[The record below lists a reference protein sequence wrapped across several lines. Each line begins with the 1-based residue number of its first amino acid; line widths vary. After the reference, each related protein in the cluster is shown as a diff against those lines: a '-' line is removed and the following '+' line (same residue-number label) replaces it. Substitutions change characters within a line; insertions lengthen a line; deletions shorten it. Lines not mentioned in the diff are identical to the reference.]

1 MNYIQECL
9 ALNLKNRRAY
19 LRLTQEGLAELT
31 DLSPGFI
38 ANMETGRGWPS
49 AESLSKL
56 SQALK
61 VDHWKL
67 LVDPRK
73 DEVGLTREEFAM
85 IMDKWKNDILDNAPP
100 PYPPPRRLID
110 GEKREDPDRN

>member
-19 LRLTQEGLAELT
+19 LGLTQEKLAEIA
-31 DLSPGFI
+31 DLSSGYI
-38 ANMETGRGWPS
+38 AGMETGKGWPS
-49 AESLSKL
+49 AESLAKL
-56 SQALK
+56 SRALK

-85 IMDKWKNDILDNAPP
+85 IMDKWKNDILDNTPP
-100 PYPPPRRLID
+100 SYPPQRRLLD
-110 GEKREDPDRN
+110 GERGGESDRD

>member
-19 LRLTQEGLAELT
+19 LGLTQEGLADLA
-31 DLSPGFI
+31 DLSSGFI
-38 ANMETGRGWPS
+38 ANMETGKGWPS

-100 PYPPPRRLID
+100 SYPPARRLLD
-110 GEKREDPDRN
+110 GKKRDESGRD